1 MVTSHLG
8 DIFVNLLKP
17 VKSLRGLK
25 DVDDRPP
32 VVVEDEVNNSAVIF
46 GFHLNCK
53 VLNWVFSIWKK
64 YSVVKYSSNF
74 LQNFTEIFL
83 RKPGCYERHF
93 KSIWKGVKSIKRFRI
108 HGSHDCKCA
117 TSVASDATELKNE
130 YFLHNNPFIQQQAA
144 TRLVVGG
151 VFIYN
156 FISALGIIFQKEKER
171 CPL

>member
-108 HGSHDCKCA
+108 HSSHDCKCA
-117 TSVASDATELKNE
+117 PSVASDATELKNE
-130 YFLHNNPFIQQQAA
+130 YFYMLILLSTSRSHSAGDG
-144 TRLVVGG
+144 VGVGG
-151 VFIYN
+151 CTLY
-156 FISALGIIFQKEKER
+156 L
-171 CPL
+171 